1 MGVGVGVG
9 YVIHGVFDVPRSM
22 RCSVGEEG
30 RMIQYQRV
38 YIYFKEFA
46 PYSYCTLISV
56 LTQGM
61 QHYSSDAWIMGH
73 RERGQRSDSHP
84 ADTPYNT

>member
-1 MGVGVGVG
+1 
-9 YVIHGVFDVPRSM
+9 
-22 RCSVGEEG
+22 
-30 RMIQYQRV
+30 MIQYQRV
-38 YIYFKEFA
+38 YIYLKEFA

-84 ADTPYNT
+84 ADTPYNTCETPEGSSESTWAGRRPPAQRP